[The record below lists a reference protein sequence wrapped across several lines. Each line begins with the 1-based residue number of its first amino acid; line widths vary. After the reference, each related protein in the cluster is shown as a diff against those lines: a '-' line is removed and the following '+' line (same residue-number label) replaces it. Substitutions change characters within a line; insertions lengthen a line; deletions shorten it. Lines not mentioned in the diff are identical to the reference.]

1 MGYVPAT
8 SATCLLPEGSRIL
21 VRQVLAEAR
30 VRLVAGLKRYFHDKR
45 RQGLLSAKGILVL
58 DHACDVAMDAS
69 ASPLDVWSSLE
80 RCTSAP
86 GHTRSIPSTVKCIT
100 CVHAEC
106 TCRRSDASFFC

>member
-1 MGYVPAT
+1 M
-8 SATCLLPEGSRIL
+8 L
-21 VRQVLAEAR
+21 VLQVLAEAR

-86 GHTRSIPSTVKCIT
+86 GHTRSIPSTVKHIT
-100 CVHAEC
+100 HVVCWMHLPAQ
-106 TCRRSDASFFC
+106 

>member
-1 MGYVPAT
+1 MVA
-8 SATCLLPEGSRIL
+8 L
-21 VRQVLAEAR
+21 QVLAEAR

-80 RCTSAP
+80 RCTPAP
-86 GHTRSIPSTVKCIT
+86 GHIRSIPSAVPYIRLVYPGCN
-100 CVHAEC
+100 
-106 TCRRSDASFFC
+106 CRRRYAFSFH